1 MSMHTDKEYPMGADI
16 SRRRPRGRQ
25 LSTELGGND
34 PRVWCEDQDEVLAF
48 ARVMV
53 EGDTFATQTD
63 LLYYFEK
70 PWKWTEDRDAWIQAG
85 EPDSFDPSEDA

>member
-1 MSMHTDKEYPMGADI
+1 MGADI

-25 LSTELGGND
+25 LSTEEFKAN
-34 PRVWCEDQDEVLAF
+34 PRLWCEDSSEVLAF

-53 EGDTFATQTD
+53 EADTFPSQFE
-63 LLYYFEK
+63 LLSYFEK
-70 PWKWTEDRDAWIQAG
+70 PWNWTEERDAWILAG